1 MPKFMV
7 RLEQVVRHYANM
19 EVEADNFMDACAKA
33 QEVDDAGNADWTLD
47 LADGPLVWPFV
58 AAVERPK
65 DYSLD
70 IPGQYFDIGEG
81 KIPGLGMKIEQVR
94 GLDSLTAEDWVAI
107 EQKLLDQETGEAN
120 SENRERLL

>member
-1 MPKFMV
+1 MPKFKV
-7 RLEQVVRHYANM
+7 RLEQVVRHYANV

-33 QEVDDAGNADWTLD
+33 QKVDDAGNADWSLD

-58 AAVERPK
+58 AAVERPE

-94 GLDSLTAEDWVAI
+94 GLDSLTAKDWVAI
-107 EQKLLDQETGEAN
+107 EQKLIEQGTGEAN
-120 SENRERLL
+120 SQNPDRWL